1 VKNIGDPHG
10 ENFMP
15 QPGRDNGAVRARE
28 AERFVIVD
36 LPEDFDIDQTFRS
49 EQDTDE
55 QPQPPSADR
64 SSETLPATSVETLP
78 ATAKP
83 DLPTDRESVSPT
95 RGGWTLSI
103 ADLLD
108 NHVRLEWHEAVAI
121 AQHLCGVMVRDP
133 AANVHHSL
141 VEPWNVEITNV
152 GDIQVLPGG
161 SSSDPLVKQVGRVLG
176 ALLQD
181 VLAPAELR
189 LVASQ
194 ACFEVPVYASVD
206 ELSAALRRF
215 ERPGDLDAIRAAYQR
230 GLEAKFSV
238 SQPPRA
244 LVTQAAVEKPAASLN
259 ITPKGTPPPLPV
271 PRHRRSES
279 VSRRTFPAVAVV
291 VALGAASILAMLLWT
306 RLQDGQPS
314 QVAPE
319 PQARLSEPRPS
330 APSENRETQPP
341 PVAHVT
347 SAAHEPPQHQV
358 APPVSTR
365 EIKPPAARSAVISP
379 GSAPSFSRA
388 VPVPKRPAAT
398 NELLEAE
405 RRATGLLATGQAED
419 ASILFDAIVMKN
431 PFYQL
436 DPSRSS
442 PEALAALEASKRVLV
457 PALVR
462 RQYQEART
470 AFDAGEYSKAIA
482 AGGRA
487 LTLLNSIGVDGEPN
501 ELNGDLTNLV
511 ARATAARAAEE
522 ETVYSEDDPSVTPPR
537 PVGRQLSTA
546 AQPHNPNVTPTGRL
560 EILVNRSGR
569 VESVR
574 LETPSNGYHDRM
586 IVSAV
591 KAWRYRPAL
600 RNGKPVRYFMVV
612 SISLPDL

>member
-1 VKNIGDPHG
+1 MKNIGDPHG
-10 ENFMP
+10 ENHLP
-15 QPGRDNGAVRARE
+15 SAGRDSGASRAPD

-49 EQDTDE
+49 EQDTADQQQSDSTE
-55 QPQPPSADR
+55 RSDRVLPEAIQPAPGPHSPADR
-64 SSETLPATSVETLP
+64 EPQ
-78 ATAKP
+78 
-83 DLPTDRESVSPT
+83 SPS
-95 RGGWTLSI
+95 RGGPRSLSI

-176 ALLQD
+176 ALIQD
-181 VLAPAELR
+181 ALAPAELR
-189 LVASQ
+189 LVAAQ

-206 ELSAALRRF
+206 DLSAALRRF

-230 GLEAKFSV
+230 GLDAKFSV
-238 SQPPRA
+238 SQPPRT
-244 LVTQAAVEKPAASLN
+244 LVTQAVAETPAASLS
-259 ITPKGTPPPLPV
+259 IIPKGTPPPLAAPWR
-271 PRHRRSES
+271 PPSEG
-279 VSRRTFPAVAVV
+279 VSRRTFAAVAVAIAV
-291 VALGAASILAMLLWT
+291 VAASMLAMRLWT
-306 RLQDGQPS
+306 LLPDGPS
-314 QVAPE
+314 VPATSETQVR
-319 PQARLSEPRPS
+319 QVEPRPS
-330 APSENRETQPP
+330 APPQRPEIVPAPPVQPGALSAHEAAHRQVPP
-341 PVAHVT
+341 PVSPHAVN
-347 SAAHEPPQHQV
+347 A
-358 APPVSTR
+358 
-365 EIKPPAARSAVISP
+365 PAARAAVSTAAAP
-379 GSAPSFSRA
+379 SAPRA
-388 VPVPKRPAAT
+388 AAAPRRSAPT
-398 NELLEAE
+398 GELLEAE
-405 RRATGLLATGQAED
+405 RRATGLLASGQAED

-431 PFYQL
+431 PYYQL

-457 PALVR
+457 PVLVR
-462 RQYQEART
+462 RQYQEARA
-470 AFDAGEYSKAIA
+470 AFDAGEYAKAIA

-487 LTLLNSIGVDGEPN
+487 LALLNSIGIEGERN

-511 ARATAARAAEE
+511 ARATVARAAEE
-522 ETVYSEDDPSVTPPR
+522 ETVYSEDDASVTPPR

-546 AQPHNPNVTPTGRL
+546 SQLHNAGVPPTGRL

-574 LETPSNGYHDRM
+574 LETPKNGYHDRM

>member
-1 VKNIGDPHG
+1 
-10 ENFMP
+10 MP
-15 QPGRDNGAVRARE
+15 PPGADDGAVRPRD

-36 LPEDFDIDQTFRS
+36 LPEDFDIDRIFQS
-49 EQDTDE
+49 EQDAADE
-55 QPQPPSADR
+55 SQPDSADR
-64 SSETLPATSVETLP
+64 SEPALTDMTKSAP
-78 ATAKP
+78 GS
-83 DLPTDRESVSPT
+83 DHRIDRESPSPS
-95 RGGWTLSI
+95 RGGARSLSI

-194 ACFEVPVYASVD
+194 ACFEVPVYASVED
-206 ELSAALRRF
+206 LSAALRRF
-215 ERPGDLDAIRAAYQR
+215 ERSGDLDAIRAAYQR
-230 GLEAKFSV
+230 GLDAKFSV
-238 SQPPRA
+238 SLAPRA
-244 LVTQAAVEKPAASLN
+244 RVIQAAAETPASGLTA
-259 ITPKGTPPPLPV
+259 TPKGTPSPRLAV
-271 PRHRRSES
+271 PRRPRSKS
-279 VSRRTFPAVAVV
+279 GSRSTLAAVAAA
-291 VALGAASILAMLLWT
+291 VALIAGSILVMRLWT
-306 RLQDGQPS
+306 RSPDGQTV
-314 QVAPE
+314 QATPE
-319 PQARLSEPRPS
+319 PQGRPI
-330 APSENRETQPP
+330 ETRASIPQERGEILPKP
-341 PVAHVT
+341 PVAP
-347 SAAHEPPQHQV
+347 ARPPMHESVPHQV
-358 APPVSTR
+358 APSVSPR
-365 EIKPPAARSAVISP
+365 AVKPPAAREAVSTASP
-379 GSAPSFSRA
+379 LPPRA
-388 VPVPKRPAAT
+388 AAT
-398 NELLEAE
+398 ALRRSVSTGAELLEAE
-405 RRATGLLATGQAED
+405 RRATGLLASGHAED
-419 ASILFDAIVMKN
+419 ATILFDAIVMKN

-436 DPSRSS
+436 DPSRAS

-457 PALVR
+457 PVLVR

-470 AFDAGEYSKAIA
+470 AFDAGEFSKAIA

-487 LTLLNSIGVDGEPN
+487 LTLLNSIATDAQPGD
-501 ELNGDLTNLV
+501 LNVELTNLV
-511 ARATAARAAEE
+511 ARATEARAAEE
-522 ETVYSEDDPSVTPPR
+522 ETIYSGDDDGVTPPR
-537 PVGRQLSTA
+537 PIGRQLSTA
-546 AQPHNPNVTPTGRL
+546 SQPRNSAVPPTGRL

-574 LETPSNGYHDRM
+574 LETPKNGYHDRM

-612 SISLPDL
+612 SITLPDL

>member
-10 ENFMP
+10 ENHLP
-15 QPGRDNGAVRARE
+15 SAGQDSGASRAPD

-49 EQDTDE
+49 EQDTADQQQSDSTE
-55 QPQPPSADR
+55 RSDRVLPEAIPPAPGPHSPADR
-64 SSETLPATSVETLP
+64 EPQ
-78 ATAKP
+78 
-83 DLPTDRESVSPT
+83 SPS
-95 RGGWTLSI
+95 RGGPRSLSI

-176 ALLQD
+176 ALIQD
-181 VLAPAELR
+181 ALAPAELR
-189 LVASQ
+189 LVAAQ

-206 ELSAALRRF
+206 DLAAALRRF

-244 LVTQAAVEKPAASLN
+244 VVTQAAAETPAASLN
-259 ITPKGTPPPLPV
+259 LTPKGTPPPLAA
-271 PRHRRSES
+271 PRRPRSEG
-279 VSRRTFPAVAVV
+279 VSPRTLAAVAVAI
-291 VALGAASILAMLLWT
+291 ALVAASMLAMRLWT
-306 RLQDGQPS
+306 VLPDGPFVPATS
-314 QVAPE
+314 E
-319 PQARLSEPRPS
+319 PQVRQFEARPS
-330 APSENRETQPP
+330 APPERPETVPAPPVQPVTLSAHEAAHRQTPP
-341 PVAHVT
+341 PVSPRADR
-347 SAAHEPPQHQV
+347 A
-358 APPVSTR
+358 
-365 EIKPPAARSAVISP
+365 PAARAAVGTAVSAAPPSRAAAAP
-379 GSAPSFSRA
+379 RRSAPA
-388 VPVPKRPAAT
+388 

-405 RRATGLLATGQAED
+405 RRATGLLASGQAED

-436 DPSRSS
+436 DPSRSN
-442 PEALAALEASKRVLV
+442 PEALAAFEASKRVLV
-457 PALVR
+457 PVLVR
-462 RQYQEART
+462 RQYQEARA
-470 AFDAGEYSKAIA
+470 AFNAGEFSKAIA

-487 LTLLNSIGVDGEPN
+487 LTLLNSIATDAEPGD
-501 ELNGDLTNLV
+501 LNGELTNLV
-511 ARATAARAAEE
+511 ARATAARVAEE
-522 ETVYSEDDPSVTPPR
+522 ETVYSEDDSAVTPPR
-537 PVGRQLSTA
+537 PIGRQLSTA
-546 AQPHNPNVTPTGRL
+546 SQPHDSTVPPTGRL
-560 EILVNRSGR
+560 EILVDRSGR

-574 LETPSNGYHDRM
+574 LATPHNGYHDRM

-591 KAWRYRPAL
+591 KAWRYRPAQ
-600 RNGKPVRYFMVV
+600 RNGKPVRYFLVM

>member
-1 VKNIGDPHG
+1 
-10 ENFMP
+10 MLC
-15 QPGRDNGAVRARE
+15 ARA
-28 AERFVIVD
+28 
-36 LPEDFDIDQTFRS
+36 T
-49 EQDTDE
+49 
-55 QPQPPSADR
+55 PSASSSSICPKTSTSIRPFHPSRTPRSNRSQTAPKDR
-64 SSETLPATSVETLP
+64 TRSFPERWGRRQVRTILLPIASRNPRV
-78 ATAKP
+78 AP
-83 DLPTDRESVSPT
+83 DARS
-95 RGGWTLSI
+95 LSI

-141 VEPWNVEITNV
+141 VEPWNVEITNI
-152 GDIQVLPGG
+152 GDIQVLPAG

-230 GLEAKFSV
+230 GLDAKFSV
-238 SQPPRA
+238 SPAPRPRM
-244 LVTQAAVEKPAASLN
+244 TPAAPETPLPSLN
-259 ITPKGTPPPLPV
+259 VTPKGTPAPLAE
-271 PRHRRSES
+271 PRRPHSES
-279 VSRRTFPAVAVV
+279 ASRRPFAGVVVIVAIAATSILAVRLWTRWSDGQAVVATPESQVRPTDALATVPSAKPEAVSKPAVAPVTLP
-291 VALGAASILAMLLWT
+291 APELT
-306 RLQDGQPS
+306 HP
-314 QVAPE
+314 QVAPH
-319 PQARLSEPRPS
+319 
-330 APSENRETQPP
+330 
-341 PVAHVT
+341 VA
-347 SAAHEPPQHQV
+347 SRIAK
-358 APPVSTR
+358 APPA
-365 EIKPPAARSAVISP
+365 PAAAGAAVSVPPTPRAATTPRRSASS
-379 GSAPSFSRA
+379 GA
-388 VPVPKRPAAT
+388 
-398 NELLEAE
+398 ELLEAE
-405 RRATGLLATGQAED
+405 RRATGLLANGQAED

-436 DPSRSS
+436 DGSRSS
-442 PEALAALEASKRVLV
+442 PEALAALEASKQALV

-470 AFDAGEYSKAIA
+470 AFDAGEYAKAIA

-487 LTLLNSIGVDGEPN
+487 LTMLNSIASDAEPG
-501 ELNGDLTNLV
+501 ELNGELTNLV
-511 ARATAARAAEE
+511 ARATAARVAEE
-522 ETVYSEDDPSVTPPR
+522 ETVYSEDDAAVTPPR

-546 AQPHNPNVTPTGRL
+546 SQLHNSGVPVTGRL

-574 LETPSNGYHDRM
+574 LETPKNGYHDRM